1 MVEIVIETNALIG
14 IIIGAVGLG
23 SAVFY
28 NALKIKEN
36 TKSRYYQILKDLNQ
50 RFHEIQD
57 IFDDETKFRMHVV
70 NFALTT
76 NQLIDLKII
85 PKKYV
90 VPSFKFAFSDAL
102 WILNRMKNGVK
113 EEEDS
118 QDFIKFCKDNKIK
131 ETDPLVSI
139 RTLSRK
145 KS

>member
-1 MVEIVIETNALIG
+1 MIETNALIG

-28 NALKIKEN
+28 NAPKIKEN

-57 IFDDETKFRMHVV
+57 IFDDETKFKMHTV
-70 NFALTT
+70 NFGLTT
-76 NQLIDLKII
+76 KQLIDLKII

-90 VPSFKFAFSDAL
+90 VQSFKFAFSDAL
-102 WILNRMKNGVK
+102 WILNRMEKGFEE
-113 EEEDS
+113 EEEDTK
-118 QDFIKFCKDNKIK
+118 DFIKFCKDNEIK
-131 ETDPLVSI
+131 ETDPKISL